1 MSELQIEIPG
11 VIADK
16 YQMVREIG
24 AGGFGV
30 VYEARHLGLDRRVA
44 MKLIRGD
51 DMSMDP
57 EFRQRFAR
65 EARVMSRLEH
75 PNAVRVYDY
84 GQHAGMLYI
93 AMEFLEGHPLEDEL
107 TPGGMEIRRAL
118 EIIEQMC
125 DVLTLTH
132 EMGLV
137 HRDIKPDNIFITDTE
152 QGVHATLVDFGLAFI
167 AGDQDLSRMTRDG
180 ILSGTPQFL
189 SPEQAQASVHIGP
202 PSDIYSLGCVL
213 YELLCGQPAVTGKTV
228 LEFLNQHVFVPATS
242 LRVRAPDAGISPAL
256 DNFALS
262 MLHKDP
268 ASRPTAF
275 EAATFLRKMLASDD
289 MRGRGRPA
297 GLLQPRAVR
306 ALTANHLADQ
316 GGAFRQTLP
325 ATPAGTQP
333 LLGVMGEVSAQLTV
347 AARVSGWQVREF
359 DPGAP
364 PDVLVVLDPAAL
376 THDLTAAYPTI
387 AVVGST
393 SIARGVELLRLG
405 ADDLVDHVDPH
416 EILRKAQR
424 LHAVIQRRGRR

>member
-1 MSELQIEIPG
+1 MEIPE
-11 VIADK
+11 VLADK

-44 MKLIRGD
+44 MKLMRGD
-51 DMSMDP
+51 DMNMDP
-57 EFRQRFAR
+57 EFRERFAR

-84 GQHAGMLYI
+84 GEHGNMLYI

-107 TPGGMEIRRAL
+107 PPDGMEIRRAL

-132 EMGLV
+132 SMGLV
-137 HRDIKPDNIFITDTE
+137 HRDIKPDNIFITDTDH
-152 QGVHATLVDFGLAFI
+152 GVHATLVDFGLAFI
-167 AGDQDLSRMTRDG
+167 AGDQDLSRMTREG
-180 ILSGTPQFL
+180 VLAGTPQFL
-189 SPEQAQASVHIGP
+189 SPEQAQASRDIGP

-256 DNFALS
+256 DNFTLS

-268 ASRPTAF
+268 AGRPTAF

-306 ALTANHLADQ
+306 ALTANHLTDQ

-325 ATPAGTQP
+325 VTPTGTHP
-333 LLGVMGEVSAQLTV
+333 VLGVLGEVSAELTV
-347 AARVSGWQVREF
+347 AASVAGWEVRAYA
-359 DPGAP
+359 PGAAL
-364 PDVLVVLDPAAL
+364 DVLVVMDPAAL
-376 THDLTAAYPTI
+376 TSALTAAYPTV

-393 SIARGVELLRLG
+393 SIPRGVELLHLG
-405 ADDLVDHVDPH
+405 ADDLVDRADPN
-416 EILRKAQR
+416 EILRKARR